1 MKNLLFFL
9 LLLFCEIA
17 SAQMEYKPT
26 YSRQAPSV
34 NSSQQSYTP
43 PSYTPQSSSQI
54 IRTTAYSVDYQGRLY
69 KMPIKVQV
77 TNNGYGSITIRV
89 VEKYVD
95 TGFGGNWTK
104 VYSGHTASKCTSFA
118 SSNSLESEFM
128 YKVLLD
134 DGTWYFD
141 L

>member
-1 MKNLLFFL
+1 
-9 LLLFCEIA
+9 
-17 SAQMEYKPT
+17 
-26 YSRQAPSV
+26 
-34 NSSQQSYTP
+34 
-43 PSYTPQSSSQI
+43 
-54 IRTTAYSVDYQGRLY
+54 
-69 KMPIKVQV
+69 MPIKVQV

-104 VYSGHTASKCTSFA
+104 VYSGHTASKCTSYA